1 MRFYNVGI
9 YKIFWVRITAMLW
22 RCLRCGRLSSALW
35 GGSGDPA
42 PAFRGGCSQER
53 RTRGGHL
60 LCAKCWGEGSPCSLT
75 KWEQWFPLQRRKLR
89 CGSLQWPA
97 PSQNQDVYTGPD
109 PLQPGPGPSA
119 PLPPFPPTS
128 LLATFLF
135 LVFTLSP
142 FYTHTHTH
150 TQSAHPTFKIKHSF
164 YHYQPTGFIF
174 LLIYR
179 NHILMFSWFNLVH
192 IFNFQV
198 LIFLNKLGAIDD

>member
-1 MRFYNVGI
+1 
-9 YKIFWVRITAMLW
+9 MLW

-35 GGSGDPA
+35 GGSGDPG

-53 RTRGGHL
+53 RTRGGS
-60 LCAKCWGEGSPCSLT
+60 EGSPCSLP
-75 KWEQWFPLQRRKLR
+75 KWTQWFPLQRRKLR

-97 PSQNQDVYTGPD
+97 PGQNQDVYAGPD

-135 LVFTLSP
+135 LVCPPPPSS
-142 FYTHTHTH
+142 THTHTH
-150 TQSAHPTFKIKHSF
+150 THTYTHTRSAHPTFKIKHSF
-164 YHYQPTGFIF
+164 YHYQPTGFVF

-179 NHILMFSWFNLVH
+179 NHILMFSWFNLNGSH
-192 IFNFQV
+192 F
-198 LIFLNKLGAIDD
+198 